1 MRKWACITCAEVN
14 ARHTPPPR
22 FCNRVAARGT
32 YLCSVFTTKTH
43 NIMCN
48 KHHHEH
54 GHCHDNDGGCGCG
67 CHHHHE
73 ENEAPMW
80 RALLPMAVAALLL
93 IVGIVA
99 NPLPAW
105 PWAVFVLAYLPVG
118 LPILKEAGEEIAKG
132 DIFNEFTLM
141 VLATIG
147 AFAIGEYPEAV
158 AVLLFYSVG
167 EYFQDRAVGRAR
179 RDIQSLVNLR
189 PDTATVIDHDGRRTN
204 VKPDAVE
211 VGSVIEVVAGERVP
225 LDGTLLTER
234 ADFDTA
240 ALTGEAEPRS
250 IEARNEVAAGMI
262 AIGRVVRVRVLRPY
276 AKSALQRI
284 MTMVEDAASRKSHA
298 EMFIRRFARVY
309 TPVVIALAALIAL
322 VPPLLAGDTGWAVWL
337 YRALVFLVISCPCAL
352 VVSVPLAYFR
362 GIGVASR
369 MGILFKGGNY
379 LDAVARLSHVVFDK
393 TGTLTT
399 GQFVVSQVTCA
410 EGEAVGAD
418 DLLRMVAA
426 VERKSTHPVARAIVA
441 AADSKGDTL
450 VNAASALV
458 ADMVEEEPGLGLR
471 GMVAG
476 HELLVG
482 KAALLEA
489 HGIDTGKTE
498 TATGDT
504 VVYCAMDGRY
514 AGMIALGDQPR
525 PEAAKGIERLHAL
538 GIKRTCVLSGDRSAA
553 VERLAQTLGVDEWH
567 ADLLPEGK
575 VEQMQRI
582 KQQCAGTG
590 KVAFVG
596 DGINDAPVL
605 AMSDVGFAMGGAGSD
620 AAVETAD
627 VVIQSDNPSR
637 VADAIMIGRRT
648 RSLVRYNI
656 ALALGIKVAVMLA
669 GALGYASLWA
679 AVLADTGVALL
690 CVANTYAIRSGK
702 R

>member
-1 MRKWACITCAEVN
+1 
-14 ARHTPPPR
+14 
-22 FCNRVAARGT
+22 
-32 YLCSVFTTKTH
+32 
-43 NIMCN
+43 MCN

-54 GHCHDNDGGCGCG
+54 GHCHDNEGGCGCG

-105 PWAVFVLAYLPVG
+105 PWVVFVLAYLPVG

-141 VLATIG
+141 VLATVG

-189 PDTATVIDHDGRRTN
+189 PDTAIVIDHDGRRTN
-204 VKPDAVE
+204 VKPEAVE

-250 IEARNEVAAGMI
+250 IDAGGEVAAGMI

-322 VPPLLAGDTGWAVWL
+322 VPPLLAGGTGWAVWL

-410 EGEAVGAD
+410 KGEAVGAD
-418 DLLRMVAA
+418 NLLRMVAA

-441 AADSKGDTL
+441 AADSKGDTQA
-450 VNAASALV
+450 NAASALV

-498 TATGDT
+498 TTTGDT
-504 VVYCAMDGRY
+504 MVYCGMDGHY

-582 KQQCAGTG
+582 KQQCADTG

-656 ALALGIKVAVMLA
+656 TLALGIKVAVMLA

-690 CVANTYAIRSGK
+690 CVANTYAIRSS

>member
-1 MRKWACITCAEVN
+1 
-14 ARHTPPPR
+14 
-22 FCNRVAARGT
+22 
-32 YLCSVFTTKTH
+32 
-43 NIMCN
+43 MCN

-54 GHCHDNDGGCGCG
+54 GHCHDNEGGCGCG

-189 PDTATVIDHDGRRTN
+189 PDTATVIDHDGQRTN
-204 VKPDAVE
+204 VKPEAVE

-250 IEARNEVAAGMI
+250 IDAGDEVAAGMI

-322 VPPLLAGDTGWAVWL
+322 VPPLLAGGTGWAVWL

-362 GIGVASR
+362 GIGVASS

-410 EGEAVGAD
+410 EGETVEAD
-418 DLLRMVAA
+418 NLLRMVAA

-450 VNAASALV
+450 ANAASTLV

-489 HGIDTGKTE
+489 HGIDTGKTK
-498 TATGDT
+498 TTTGDT
-504 VVYCAMDGRY
+504 MVYCGMDGHY

-553 VERLAQTLGVDEWH
+553 VERLAQTLGVDEWR

-582 KQQCAGTG
+582 KQQCADTG

-690 CVANTYAIRSGK
+690 CVANTYAIRSGS

>member
-1 MRKWACITCAEVN
+1 
-14 ARHTPPPR
+14 
-22 FCNRVAARGT
+22 
-32 YLCSVFTTKTH
+32 
-43 NIMCN
+43 MCN

-54 GHCHDNDGGCGCG
+54 GHCHDNEGGCGCG

-73 ENEAPMW
+73 GNEAPMW

-141 VLATIG
+141 VLATVG

-189 PDTATVIDHDGRRTN
+189 PDTATVIDHDDRRTN
-204 VKPDAVE
+204 VKPEAVE

-250 IEARNEVAAGMI
+250 IDAGGEVAAGMI

-322 VPPLLAGDTGWAVWL
+322 VPPLLAGSTGWAVWL

-410 EGEAVGAD
+410 EGVTVGAD
-418 DLLRMVAA
+418 NLLRMVAA

-441 AADSKGDTL
+441 AADSKGNTQA
-450 VNAASALV
+450 NAASALV

-498 TATGDT
+498 TTTGDT
-504 VVYCAMDGRY
+504 MVYCGMDGRY
-514 AGMIALGDQPR
+514 TGMIALGDQPR

-582 KQQCAGTG
+582 KQQCADTG

-637 VADAIMIGRRT
+637 VADAITIGRRT

-690 CVANTYAIRSGK
+690 CVANTYAIRSGS

>member
-1 MRKWACITCAEVN
+1 
-14 ARHTPPPR
+14 
-22 FCNRVAARGT
+22 
-32 YLCSVFTTKTH
+32 
-43 NIMCN
+43 MCN

-54 GHCHDNDGGCGCG
+54 GHCHDNEGGCG

-189 PDTATVIDHDGRRTN
+189 PDTAIVIDHDGRRTN
-204 VKPDAVE
+204 VKPEAVE

-250 IEARNEVAAGMI
+250 IDAGDEVEAGMI

-322 VPPLLAGDTGWAVWL
+322 VPPLLAGGTGWAVWL

-379 LDAVARLSHVVFDK
+379 LDAVARLNHVVFDK

-410 EGEAVGAD
+410 EGVTVGAD
-418 DLLRMVAA
+418 NLLRMVAA

-441 AADSKGDTL
+441 AADNKGDTQA
-450 VNAASALV
+450 NAASALV

-498 TATGDT
+498 TTTGDT
-504 VVYCAMDGRY
+504 MVYCGMDGHY

-567 ADLLPEGK
+567 ADLLSEGK

-582 KQQCAGTG
+582 KQQCADTG

-690 CVANTYAIRSGK
+690 CVANTYAIRSGS

>member
-1 MRKWACITCAEVN
+1 
-14 ARHTPPPR
+14 
-22 FCNRVAARGT
+22 
-32 YLCSVFTTKTH
+32 
-43 NIMCN
+43 MCN

-54 GHCHDNDGGCGCG
+54 GHCHDNEGGCGCG

-105 PWAVFVLAYLPVG
+105 PLAVFVLAYLPVG

-189 PDTATVIDHDGRRTN
+189 PDTATVIDHEGRRTN
-204 VKPDAVE
+204 VKPEAVE

-250 IEARNEVAAGMI
+250 IDAGGEVAAGMI
-262 AIGRVVRVRVLRPY
+262 AIGRVVRVMVLRPY

-322 VPPLLAGDTGWAVWL
+322 VPPLLAGGTGWAVWL
-337 YRALVFLVISCPCAL
+337 SRALVFLVISCPCAL

-410 EGEAVGAD
+410 EGETVGAD
-418 DLLRMVAA
+418 NLLRMVAA

-441 AADSKGDTL
+441 AADSKGDTQA
-450 VNAASALV
+450 NAASALV

-471 GMVAG
+471 GIVAG

-489 HGIDTGKTE
+489 HGIDTDKTE
-498 TATGDT
+498 TTTGDT
-504 VVYCAMDGRY
+504 MVYCGMDGHY

-553 VERLAQTLGVDEWH
+553 VERLAQALGVDEWH

-575 VEQMQRI
+575 VEQMQHI
-582 KQQCAGTG
+582 KQQCADTG

-690 CVANTYAIRSGK
+690 CVANTYAIRSGS

>member
-1 MRKWACITCAEVN
+1 MCTC
-14 ARHTPPPR
+14 RHE
-22 FCNRVAARGT
+22 
-32 YLCSVFTTKTH
+32 H
-43 NIMCN
+43 NSD
-48 KHHHEH
+48 H
-54 GHCHDNDGGCGCG
+54 GHCHDNGCGCG
-67 CHHHHE
+67 CHAHHHVHDGHE
-73 ENEAPMW
+73 PAMW
-80 RALLPMAVAALLL
+80 RALLPMTVAALLL
-93 IVGIVA
+93 IAGIVA
-99 NPLPAW
+99 NPLPEW

-118 LPILKEAGEEIAKG
+118 LPILKEAGEEIAHG

-141 VLATIG
+141 ILATIG

-189 PDTATVIDHDGRRTN
+189 PDTATVIAADGQRTD

-211 VGSVIEVVAGERVP
+211 VGNVIEVVAGERVP

-240 ALTGEAEPRS
+240 ALTGEAEPR
-250 IEARNEVAAGMI
+250 AMVAGQEVAAGMI
-262 AIGRVVRVRVLRPY
+262 AIGRVVRIKVLRPY
-276 AKSALQRI
+276 AQSALQRI

-309 TPVVIALAALIAL
+309 TPAVIALAALIAI
-322 VPPLLAGDTGWAVWL
+322 VPPLVAGGTGWAMWL

-379 LDAVARLSHVVFDK
+379 LDAVAQLSHVVFDK

-399 GQFVVSQVTCA
+399 GQFAVSQV
-410 EGEAVGAD
+410 AVAGGKAVEPGK
-418 DLLRMVAA
+418 LLKMAAA
-426 VERKSTHPVARAIVA
+426 VERQSTHPVARAIVA
-441 AADSKGDTL
+441 AADSKDGIQHG
-450 VNAASALV
+450 SADV
-458 ADMVEEEPGLGLR
+458 YAADMVEEEPGLGLR

-476 HELLVG
+476 HEVLVG

-489 HGIDTGKTE
+489 HGIDTGKME
-498 TATGDT
+498 PATGST
-504 VVYCAMDGRY
+504 VVYCGMDGRY
-514 AGMIALGDQPR
+514 AGMIALSDQPR
-525 PEAAKGIERLHAL
+525 HEAAMGIERLHAL

-553 VERLAQTLGVDEWH
+553 VERLAQTLGIDEWH

-582 KQQCAGTG
+582 KQQCGNVG

-637 VADAIMIGRRT
+637 VADAIVIGRRT

-690 CVANTYAIRSGK
+690 CVANTYAIRGCK

>member
-1 MRKWACITCAEVN
+1 
-14 ARHTPPPR
+14 
-22 FCNRVAARGT
+22 
-32 YLCSVFTTKTH
+32 
-43 NIMCN
+43 MCN

-54 GHCHDNDGGCGCG
+54 GHCHDNEGGCGCG

-141 VLATIG
+141 VLATVG

-189 PDTATVIDHDGRRTN
+189 PDTAIVIDHDGRRTN
-204 VKPDAVE
+204 MKPEAVE

-250 IEARNEVAAGMI
+250 IYAGDEVAAGMI

-322 VPPLLAGDTGWAVWL
+322 VPPLLAGGTGWAVWL

-399 GQFVVSQVTCA
+399 GQFVVNQVTCA

-418 DLLRMVAA
+418 NLLRMVAA

-450 VNAASALV
+450 ANAASALV

-498 TATGDT
+498 TVTGDT

-582 KQQCAGTG
+582 KQQCADTG

-690 CVANTYAIRSGK
+690 CVANTYAIRSGS

>member
-1 MRKWACITCAEVN
+1 
-14 ARHTPPPR
+14 
-22 FCNRVAARGT
+22 
-32 YLCSVFTTKTH
+32 
-43 NIMCN
+43 
-48 KHHHEH
+48 
-54 GHCHDNDGGCGCG
+54 
-67 CHHHHE
+67 
-73 ENEAPMW
+73 MW

-141 VLATIG
+141 VLATVG

-189 PDTATVIDHDGRRTN
+189 PDTAIVIDHDGRRTN
-204 VKPDAVE
+204 VKPEAVE

-250 IEARNEVAAGMI
+250 IDVEDEVAAGMI

-322 VPPLLAGDTGWAVWL
+322 VPPLLAGGTGWTVWL

-410 EGEAVGAD
+410 EGETVGAD
-418 DLLRMVAA
+418 NLLRMVAA

-441 AADSKGDTL
+441 AADSKGDTQA
-450 VNAASALV
+450 NAASALV

-498 TATGDT
+498 TTTGDT
-504 VVYCAMDGRY
+504 MVYCGMDGRY

-553 VERLAQTLGVDEWH
+553 VERLAQTLGIDEWH

-582 KQQCAGTG
+582 KQQCADTG

-690 CVANTYAIRSGK
+690 CVANTYAIRSGS

>member
-1 MRKWACITCAEVN
+1 
-14 ARHTPPPR
+14 
-22 FCNRVAARGT
+22 
-32 YLCSVFTTKTH
+32 
-43 NIMCN
+43 MCN

-54 GHCHDNDGGCGCG
+54 GHCHDNEGGCGCGCG

-240 ALTGEAEPRS
+240 ALTGEAEPRN
-250 IEARNEVAAGMI
+250 IEAGNEVAAGMI

-322 VPPLLAGDTGWAVWL
+322 VPPLLAGGTGWAVWL

-410 EGEAVGAD
+410 EGETVGTD
-418 DLLRMVAA
+418 NLLRMVAA

-441 AADSKGDTL
+441 AADSKEDTQA
-450 VNAASALV
+450 NAASALV
-458 ADMVEEEPGLGLR
+458 ADIVEEEPGLGLR

-498 TATGDT
+498 TTTGDT
-504 VVYCAMDGRY
+504 MVYCGMDGRY

-553 VERLAQTLGVDEWH
+553 VERLAQALGVDEWH

-582 KQQCAGTG
+582 KQQCADTG

-637 VADAIMIGRRT
+637 VADAIVIGRRT

-690 CVANTYAIRSGK
+690 CVANTYAIRSGS

>member
-1 MRKWACITCAEVN
+1 
-14 ARHTPPPR
+14 
-22 FCNRVAARGT
+22 
-32 YLCSVFTTKTH
+32 
-43 NIMCN
+43 MCN

-54 GHCHDNDGGCGCG
+54 GHCHDNEGGCG

-189 PDTATVIDHDGRRTN
+189 PDTAIVIDHDGRRTN
-204 VKPDAVE
+204 VKPEAVE

-250 IEARNEVAAGMI
+250 IDAGDEVEAGMI

-322 VPPLLAGDTGWAVWL
+322 VPPLLAGGTGWAVWL

-379 LDAVARLSHVVFDK
+379 LDAVARLNHVVFDK

-410 EGEAVGAD
+410 EGVTVGAD
-418 DLLRMVAA
+418 NLLRMVAA

-441 AADSKGDTL
+441 AADNKGDTQA
-450 VNAASALV
+450 NAASALV

-498 TATGDT
+498 TTTGDT
-504 VVYCAMDGRY
+504 MVYCGMDGHY

-582 KQQCAGTG
+582 KQQCADTG

-690 CVANTYAIRSGK
+690 CVANTYAIRSGS

>member
-1 MRKWACITCAEVN
+1 
-14 ARHTPPPR
+14 
-22 FCNRVAARGT
+22 
-32 YLCSVFTTKTH
+32 
-43 NIMCN
+43 
-48 KHHHEH
+48 
-54 GHCHDNDGGCGCG
+54 
-67 CHHHHE
+67 
-73 ENEAPMW
+73 MW

-141 VLATIG
+141 VLATVG

-204 VKPDAVE
+204 VKPEAVE

-250 IEARNEVAAGMI
+250 IDAGGEVAAGMI

-322 VPPLLAGDTGWAVWL
+322 VPPLLAGGTGWAMWL

-399 GQFVVSQVTCA
+399 GQFVVNQVTCA

-418 DLLRMVAA
+418 NLLRMVAA

-441 AADSKGDTL
+441 AADSKGNKLT
-450 VNAASALV
+450 NAASALV

-482 KAALLEA
+482 KATLLEA

-504 VVYCAMDGRY
+504 VVYCGMDGHY

-553 VERLAQTLGVDEWH
+553 VERLAQTLGIDEWH

-690 CVANTYAIRSGK
+690 CVANTYAIRSGS

>member
-1 MRKWACITCAEVN
+1 
-14 ARHTPPPR
+14 
-22 FCNRVAARGT
+22 
-32 YLCSVFTTKTH
+32 
-43 NIMCN
+43 MCN
-48 KHHHEH
+48 EHHHEH

-67 CHHHHE
+67 CHHHHHE
-73 ENEAPMW
+73 EKEAPMW
-80 RALLPMAVAALLL
+80 RALLPMAVAAVLL
-93 IVGIVA
+93 IVGIVV

-118 LPILKEAGEEIAKG
+118 LPILKEAGEEMAKG

-141 VLATIG
+141 VLATVG

-189 PDTATVIDHDGRRTN
+189 PDTATVIDHDGQRTN

-250 IEARNEVAAGMI
+250 IDAGGEVAAGMI

-322 VPPLLAGDTGWAVWL
+322 VPPLLAGGTGWAVWL

-399 GQFVVSQVTCA
+399 GQFVVNQVACA
-410 EGEAVGAD
+410 EGVAVGAD
-418 DLLRMVAA
+418 NLLKMVAA

-450 VNAASALV
+450 GNATSALV

-489 HGIDTGKTE
+489 HGIDTGKTG

-504 VVYCAMDGRY
+504 VVYCGMDGRY

-525 PEAAKGIERLHAL
+525 AEAAKGIERLHTL
-538 GIKRTCVLSGDRSAA
+538 GIKRTCVLSGDRRAA
-553 VERLAQTLGVDEWH
+553 VERLAQTLGIDEWH

-690 CVANTYAIRSGK
+690 CVANTYAIRSGS

>member
-1 MRKWACITCAEVN
+1 
-14 ARHTPPPR
+14 
-22 FCNRVAARGT
+22 
-32 YLCSVFTTKTH
+32 
-43 NIMCN
+43 MCN

-54 GHCHDNDGGCGCG
+54 GHCHDNEGGCGCG

-93 IVGIVA
+93 IAGIVA

-141 VLATIG
+141 VLATVG

-179 RDIQSLVNLR
+179 RDIQSLVSLR

-204 VKPDAVE
+204 VKPEAVE

-240 ALTGEAEPRS
+240 ALTGESEPRS
-250 IEARNEVAAGMI
+250 IDAGDEVAAGMI

-322 VPPLLAGDTGWAVWL
+322 VPPLLAGGTGWAVWL

-410 EGEAVGAD
+410 KGETVGAD
-418 DLLRMVAA
+418 NLLRMVAA

-441 AADSKGDTL
+441 AADSKGDTQA
-450 VNAASALV
+450 NALV

-489 HGIDTGKTE
+489 HGIDTDKTE
-498 TATGDT
+498 TTTGDT
-504 VVYCAMDGRY
+504 MVYCGMDGHY

-582 KQQCAGTG
+582 KLQCADTG

-690 CVANTYAIRSGK
+690 CVANTYAIRSGS

>member
-1 MRKWACITCAEVN
+1 
-14 ARHTPPPR
+14 
-22 FCNRVAARGT
+22 
-32 YLCSVFTTKTH
+32 
-43 NIMCN
+43 MCN

-54 GHCHDNDGGCGCG
+54 GHCHDNEGGCGCG

-73 ENEAPMW
+73 ENEVPMW

-189 PDTATVIDHDGRRTN
+189 PDTATVIDHDGQRTN

-250 IEARNEVAAGMI
+250 IDAEDEVAAGMI

-322 VPPLLAGDTGWAVWL
+322 VPPLLAGTGWAVWL

-410 EGEAVGAD
+410 EGETVGAD
-418 DLLRMVAA
+418 NLLRMVAA

-441 AADSKGDTL
+441 AADSKGDTQA
-450 VNAASALV
+450 NAASALV

-498 TATGDT
+498 TPTGDT
-504 VVYCAMDGRY
+504 MVYCGMDGHY

-525 PEAAKGIERLHAL
+525 PEAAKGIKRLHAL
-538 GIKRTCVLSGDRSAA
+538 SIKRICVLSGDRNTA

-582 KQQCAGTG
+582 KQQCADTG

-690 CVANTYAIRSGK
+690 CVANTYAIRSGS

>member
-1 MRKWACITCAEVN
+1 
-14 ARHTPPPR
+14 
-22 FCNRVAARGT
+22 
-32 YLCSVFTTKTH
+32 
-43 NIMCN
+43 
-48 KHHHEH
+48 
-54 GHCHDNDGGCGCG
+54 
-67 CHHHHE
+67 
-73 ENEAPMW
+73 MW

-189 PDTATVIDHDGRRTN
+189 PDTAIVIDHDGRRTN
-204 VKPDAVE
+204 VKPEAVE

-250 IEARNEVAAGMI
+250 IDAGDEVEAGMI

-322 VPPLLAGDTGWAVWL
+322 VPPLLAGGTGWAVWL

-379 LDAVARLSHVVFDK
+379 LDAVARLNHVVFDK

-410 EGEAVGAD
+410 EGVTVGAD
-418 DLLRMVAA
+418 NLLRMVAA

-441 AADSKGDTL
+441 AADNKGDTQA
-450 VNAASALV
+450 NAASALV

-498 TATGDT
+498 TTTGDT
-504 VVYCAMDGRY
+504 MVYCGMDGHY

-567 ADLLPEGK
+567 ADLLSEGK

-582 KQQCAGTG
+582 KQQCADTG

-690 CVANTYAIRSGK
+690 CVANTYAIRSGS

>member
-1 MRKWACITCAEVN
+1 
-14 ARHTPPPR
+14 
-22 FCNRVAARGT
+22 
-32 YLCSVFTTKTH
+32 
-43 NIMCN
+43 
-48 KHHHEH
+48 
-54 GHCHDNDGGCGCG
+54 
-67 CHHHHE
+67 
-73 ENEAPMW
+73 MW

-118 LPILKEAGEEIAKG
+118 LPILKEAGKEIAKG

-240 ALTGEAEPRS
+240 ALTGEAEPRN
-250 IEARNEVAAGMI
+250 IEAGNEVAAGMI

-298 EMFIRRFARVY
+298 EIFIRRFARVY

-322 VPPLLAGDTGWAVWL
+322 VPPLLAGGTGWAVWL

-399 GQFVVSQVTCA
+399 GQFVVGQVTCA
-410 EGEAVGAD
+410 EGVTVGAD
-418 DLLRMVAA
+418 NLLRMVAA
-426 VERKSTHPVARAIVA
+426 VERESTHPVARAIVA
-441 AADSKGDTL
+441 AADSKGDTQA
-450 VNAASALV
+450 NAASALV

-504 VVYCAMDGRY
+504 VVYCGMDGRY

-582 KQQCAGTG
+582 KQQCADTG

-648 RSLVRYNI
+648 RSLVHYNI

-690 CVANTYAIRSGK
+690 CVANTYAIRSGRK
-702 R
+702 

>member
-1 MRKWACITCAEVN
+1 
-14 ARHTPPPR
+14 
-22 FCNRVAARGT
+22 
-32 YLCSVFTTKTH
+32 
-43 NIMCN
+43 MCN

-54 GHCHDNDGGCGCG
+54 GHCHDNEGGCGCG

-141 VLATIG
+141 VLATVG

-189 PDTATVIDHDGRRTN
+189 PDTAIVIDHDGRRTN
-204 VKPDAVE
+204 VKPEAVE

-250 IEARNEVAAGMI
+250 IDAGGEVAAGMI

-309 TPVVIALAALIAL
+309 TPVVITLAALIAL
-322 VPPLLAGDTGWAVWL
+322 VPPLLAGSTGWAVWL

-410 EGEAVGAD
+410 EGKTVGAD
-418 DLLRMVAA
+418 NLLRMVAA

-450 VNAASALV
+450 ANAASALV

-498 TATGDT
+498 TTTGDT
-504 VVYCAMDGRY
+504 MVYCGMDGHY

-582 KQQCAGTG
+582 KQQCADTG

-637 VADAIMIGRRT
+637 VADAIVIGRRT

-690 CVANTYAIRSGK
+690 CVANTYAIRSGS

>member
-1 MRKWACITCAEVN
+1 M
-14 ARHTPPPR
+14 
-22 FCNRVAARGT
+22 
-32 YLCSVFTTKTH
+32 
-43 NIMCN
+43 
-48 KHHHEH
+48 
-54 GHCHDNDGGCGCG
+54 
-67 CHHHHE
+67 
-73 ENEAPMW
+73 
-80 RALLPMAVAALLL
+80 
-93 IVGIVA
+93 
-99 NPLPAW
+99 
-105 PWAVFVLAYLPVG
+105 
-118 LPILKEAGEEIAKG
+118 
-132 DIFNEFTLM
+132 
-141 VLATIG
+141 
-147 AFAIGEYPEAV
+147 
-158 AVLLFYSVG
+158 
-167 EYFQDRAVGRAR
+167 
-179 RDIQSLVNLR
+179 
-189 PDTATVIDHDGRRTN
+189 
-204 VKPDAVE
+204 
-211 VGSVIEVVAGERVP
+211 
-225 LDGTLLTER
+225 
-234 ADFDTA
+234 
-240 ALTGEAEPRS
+240 
-250 IEARNEVAAGMI
+250 
-262 AIGRVVRVRVLRPY
+262 
-276 AKSALQRI
+276 
-284 MTMVEDAASRKSHA
+284 
-298 EMFIRRFARVY
+298 
-309 TPVVIALAALIAL
+309 
-322 VPPLLAGDTGWAVWL
+322 
-337 YRALVFLVISCPCAL
+337 
-352 VVSVPLAYFR
+352 
-362 GIGVASR
+362 
-369 MGILFKGGNY
+369 
-379 LDAVARLSHVVFDK
+379 FDK

-399 GQFVVSQVTCA
+399 GQFVVGQVTCA
-410 EGEAVGAD
+410 EGVTVGAD
-418 DLLRMVAA
+418 NLLRMVAA
-426 VERKSTHPVARAIVA
+426 VERESTHPVARAIVA
-441 AADSKGDTL
+441 AADSKGDTQA
-450 VNAASALV
+450 NAASALV

-498 TATGDT
+498 TTTGDT
-504 VVYCAMDGRY
+504 MVYCGMDGRY

-582 KQQCAGTG
+582 KQQCADTG

-690 CVANTYAIRSGK
+690 CVANTYAIRSGS

>member
-1 MRKWACITCAEVN
+1 
-14 ARHTPPPR
+14 
-22 FCNRVAARGT
+22 
-32 YLCSVFTTKTH
+32 
-43 NIMCN
+43 MCN

-54 GHCHDNDGGCGCG
+54 GHCHDNEGGCGCG

-141 VLATIG
+141 VLATVG

-189 PDTATVIDHDGRRTN
+189 PDTAIVIDHDGRRTN
-204 VKPDAVE
+204 MKPEAVE

-250 IEARNEVAAGMI
+250 IDAGGEVAAGMI

-322 VPPLLAGDTGWAVWL
+322 VPPLLAGGTGWTVWL

-410 EGEAVGAD
+410 KGEAVGAD
-418 DLLRMVAA
+418 NLLRMVAA

-441 AADSKGDTL
+441 AADSKGDTQA
-450 VNAASALV
+450 NAASALV

-489 HGIDTGKTE
+489 HGIDTGKTK
-498 TATGDT
+498 TTTGDT
-504 VVYCAMDGRY
+504 MVYCGMDGHY

-575 VEQMQRI
+575 MEQMQRI
-582 KQQCAGTG
+582 KQQCADTG

-605 AMSDVGFAMGGAGSD
+605 AMSDVSFAMGGAGSD

-690 CVANTYAIRSGK
+690 CVANTYAIRSGS

>member
-1 MRKWACITCAEVN
+1 
-14 ARHTPPPR
+14 
-22 FCNRVAARGT
+22 
-32 YLCSVFTTKTH
+32 
-43 NIMCN
+43 
-48 KHHHEH
+48 
-54 GHCHDNDGGCGCG
+54 
-67 CHHHHE
+67 
-73 ENEAPMW
+73 MW

-118 LPILKEAGEEIAKG
+118 LPILKEAGKEIAKG

-240 ALTGEAEPRS
+240 ALTGEAEPRN
-250 IEARNEVAAGMI
+250 IEAGNEVAAGMI

-322 VPPLLAGDTGWAVWL
+322 VPPLLAGGTGWAVWL

-399 GQFVVSQVTCA
+399 GQFVVGQVTCA
-410 EGEAVGAD
+410 EGVTVGAD
-418 DLLRMVAA
+418 NLLRMVAA
-426 VERKSTHPVARAIVA
+426 VERESTHPVARAIVA
-441 AADSKGDTL
+441 AADSKGDTQA
-450 VNAASALV
+450 NAASALV

-504 VVYCAMDGRY
+504 VVYCGMDGRY

-582 KQQCAGTG
+582 KQQCADTG

-648 RSLVRYNI
+648 RSLVHYNI

-690 CVANTYAIRSGK
+690 CVANTYAIRSGRK
-702 R
+702 

>member
-1 MRKWACITCAEVN
+1 
-14 ARHTPPPR
+14 
-22 FCNRVAARGT
+22 
-32 YLCSVFTTKTH
+32 
-43 NIMCN
+43 
-48 KHHHEH
+48 
-54 GHCHDNDGGCGCG
+54 
-67 CHHHHE
+67 
-73 ENEAPMW
+73 MW

-240 ALTGEAEPRS
+240 ALTGEAEPRN
-250 IEARNEVAAGMI
+250 IEAGNEVAAGMI

-322 VPPLLAGDTGWAVWL
+322 VPPLLAGGTGWAVWL

-410 EGEAVGAD
+410 EGETVGTD
-418 DLLRMVAA
+418 NLLRMVAA

-441 AADSKGDTL
+441 AADSKEDTQA
-450 VNAASALV
+450 NAASALV
-458 ADMVEEEPGLGLR
+458 ADIVEEEPGLGLR

-498 TATGDT
+498 TTTGDT
-504 VVYCAMDGRY
+504 MVYCGMDGRY

-553 VERLAQTLGVDEWH
+553 VERLAQALGVDEWH

-582 KQQCAGTG
+582 KQQCADTG

-637 VADAIMIGRRT
+637 VADAIVIGRRT

-690 CVANTYAIRSGK
+690 CVANTYAIRSGS

>member
-1 MRKWACITCAEVN
+1 
-14 ARHTPPPR
+14 
-22 FCNRVAARGT
+22 
-32 YLCSVFTTKTH
+32 
-43 NIMCN
+43 MCN

-54 GHCHDNDGGCGCG
+54 GHCHDNEGGCGCG

-141 VLATIG
+141 VLATVG

-189 PDTATVIDHDGRRTN
+189 PDTAIVIDHNGRRTN
-204 VKPDAVE
+204 VKPEAVE

-250 IEARNEVAAGMI
+250 IDAGDEVPAGMI

-322 VPPLLAGDTGWAVWL
+322 VPPLLAGGTGWAVWL

-418 DLLRMVAA
+418 NLLRMVAA

-441 AADSKGDTL
+441 AADSKGDTQA
-450 VNAASALV
+450 NAASALV

-498 TATGDT
+498 TITGDT
-504 VVYCAMDGRY
+504 MVYCGMDGRY

-538 GIKRTCVLSGDRSAA
+538 GIKRTCVLSGDRHAA
-553 VERLAQTLGVDEWH
+553 VERLAQALGVDEWH

-582 KQQCAGTG
+582 KQQCADTG

-605 AMSDVGFAMGGAGSD
+605 AMSDVGFAMGDAGSD

-690 CVANTYAIRSGK
+690 CVANTYAIRSGS

>member
-1 MRKWACITCAEVN
+1 
-14 ARHTPPPR
+14 
-22 FCNRVAARGT
+22 
-32 YLCSVFTTKTH
+32 
-43 NIMCN
+43 MCN

-167 EYFQDRAVGRAR
+167 EYFQDRAVGRAKH
-179 RDIQSLVNLR
+179 DIQSLVNLR

-240 ALTGEAEPRS
+240 ALTGEAEPRN
-250 IEARNEVAAGMI
+250 IEAGNEVAAGMI

-322 VPPLLAGDTGWAVWL
+322 VPPLLAGGTGWAVWL

-410 EGEAVGAD
+410 EGETVGAD
-418 DLLRMVAA
+418 NLLRMVAA

-441 AADSKGDTL
+441 AADSKGDTQA
-450 VNAASALV
+450 NAASALV
-458 ADMVEEEPGLGLR
+458 TDMVEEEPGLGLR

-504 VVYCAMDGRY
+504 MVYCGMDGRY

-553 VERLAQTLGVDEWH
+553 VERLAQTLGIDEWH

-582 KQQCAGTG
+582 KQQCADTG

-690 CVANTYAIRSGK
+690 CVANTYAIRSGS

>member
-1 MRKWACITCAEVN
+1 
-14 ARHTPPPR
+14 
-22 FCNRVAARGT
+22 
-32 YLCSVFTTKTH
+32 
-43 NIMCN
+43 
-48 KHHHEH
+48 
-54 GHCHDNDGGCGCG
+54 
-67 CHHHHE
+67 
-73 ENEAPMW
+73 MW

-141 VLATIG
+141 VLATVG

-204 VKPDAVE
+204 VKPEAVE

-240 ALTGEAEPRS
+240 ALTGETEPRS
-250 IEARNEVAAGMI
+250 IDAGDEVAAGMI

-322 VPPLLAGDTGWAVWL
+322 VPPLLAGGTGWAVWL

-399 GQFVVSQVTCA
+399 GQFVVNQVTCA
-410 EGEAVGAD
+410 EGVTVGTD
-418 DLLRMVAA
+418 NLLRMAAA

-441 AADSKGDTL
+441 AADSKGDTQA
-450 VNAASALV
+450 NAASALV

-504 VVYCAMDGRY
+504 MVYCGMDGRY

-582 KQQCAGTG
+582 KQQCADTG

-690 CVANTYAIRSGK
+690 CVANTYAIRSGS

>member
-1 MRKWACITCAEVN
+1 
-14 ARHTPPPR
+14 
-22 FCNRVAARGT
+22 
-32 YLCSVFTTKTH
+32 
-43 NIMCN
+43 MCN
-48 KHHHEH
+48 KHHQEH
-54 GHCHDNDGGCGCG
+54 GHCHDNEGGCGCG

-141 VLATIG
+141 VLATVG

-189 PDTATVIDHDGRRTN
+189 PDTAIVIDHDGRRTN
-204 VKPDAVE
+204 VKPEAVE

-250 IEARNEVAAGMI
+250 IDAGGEVAAGMI

-322 VPPLLAGDTGWAVWL
+322 VPPLLAGGTGWAVWL

-418 DLLRMVAA
+418 NLLRMVAA

-441 AADSKGDTL
+441 AADSKGNTQA
-450 VNAASALV
+450 NAASALV

-489 HGIDTGKTE
+489 HGIDTGKTG
-498 TATGDT
+498 TTTGDT
-504 VVYCAMDGRY
+504 MVYCGMDGHY
-514 AGMIALGDQPR
+514 AGMITLGDQPR
-525 PEAAKGIERLHAL
+525 PEAAKGIERLHTL

-582 KQQCAGTG
+582 KQQCADTG

-690 CVANTYAIRSGK
+690 CVANTYAIRSGS

>member
-1 MRKWACITCAEVN
+1 
-14 ARHTPPPR
+14 
-22 FCNRVAARGT
+22 
-32 YLCSVFTTKTH
+32 
-43 NIMCN
+43 
-48 KHHHEH
+48 
-54 GHCHDNDGGCGCG
+54 
-67 CHHHHE
+67 
-73 ENEAPMW
+73 MW

-189 PDTATVIDHDGRRTN
+189 PDTAIVIDHDGRRTN
-204 VKPDAVE
+204 MKPEAVE

-250 IEARNEVAAGMI
+250 IYAGDEVAAGMI

-322 VPPLLAGDTGWAVWL
+322 VPPLLAGGTGWAVWL

-379 LDAVARLSHVVFDK
+379 LDAVARLNHVVFDK

-399 GQFVVSQVTCA
+399 GQFVVRQVTCA

-418 DLLRMVAA
+418 NLLRMVAA

-441 AADSKGDTL
+441 AADSKGDTQA
-450 VNAASALV
+450 NAASALV
-458 ADMVEEEPGLGLR
+458 TDMVEEEPGLGLR

-504 VVYCAMDGRY
+504 MVYCGMDGRY

-582 KQQCAGTG
+582 KQQCADTG

-690 CVANTYAIRSGK
+690 CVANTYAIRSGS

>member
-1 MRKWACITCAEVN
+1 
-14 ARHTPPPR
+14 
-22 FCNRVAARGT
+22 
-32 YLCSVFTTKTH
+32 
-43 NIMCN
+43 
-48 KHHHEH
+48 
-54 GHCHDNDGGCGCG
+54 
-67 CHHHHE
+67 
-73 ENEAPMW
+73 
-80 RALLPMAVAALLL
+80 
-93 IVGIVA
+93 
-99 NPLPAW
+99 
-105 PWAVFVLAYLPVG
+105 
-118 LPILKEAGEEIAKG
+118 
-132 DIFNEFTLM
+132 
-141 VLATIG
+141 
-147 AFAIGEYPEAV
+147 
-158 AVLLFYSVG
+158 
-167 EYFQDRAVGRAR
+167 
-179 RDIQSLVNLR
+179 
-189 PDTATVIDHDGRRTN
+189 
-204 VKPDAVE
+204 
-211 VGSVIEVVAGERVP
+211 
-225 LDGTLLTER
+225 
-234 ADFDTA
+234 
-240 ALTGEAEPRS
+240 
-250 IEARNEVAAGMI
+250 MI

-322 VPPLLAGDTGWAVWL
+322 VPPLLAGGTGWAVWL

-410 EGEAVGAD
+410 EGVTVGAD
-418 DLLRMVAA
+418 NLLRMVAA

-441 AADSKGDTL
+441 AADSKGDTQT
-450 VNAASALV
+450 NAASALV

-498 TATGDT
+498 TTTGDT
-504 VVYCAMDGRY
+504 MVYCGMDGHY

-582 KQQCAGTG
+582 KQQCADTG

-690 CVANTYAIRSGK
+690 CVANTYAIRSGS